1 MSETVFDGY
10 EAHWLSPQQLGA
22 RQMAFPFASE
32 ASFPISLCV
41 CEGGHSLPHKD
52 FVGTESFI
60 YFVKKKYRCAV
71 LKYAG
76 LK

>member
-1 MSETVFDGY
+1 MAM
-10 EAHWLSPQQLGA
+10 EAPWLSPQQLGA

-32 ASFPISLCV
+32 ASFHISV
-41 CEGGHSLPHKD
+41 GGHSLPHKD